1 MGRSPK
7 FSVAEILDAG
17 IDLIACSGP
26 TALTISG
33 IAHELGAPSGSIYHR
48 FPSRD
53 LLAAELWLRS
63 VEAFQDACIPDA
75 VFADPVQAIREI
87 AANVLRWCREET
99 DTAVLLLLYRSSD
112 FFPGDQL
119 SGDRLSG
126 DWPDD
131 LRTRNEAQMAR
142 VARLS
147 IELCDRLE
155 ATTPAQQRRVRFATV
170 DIPASAARASLAN
183 RLPPPEMLDAIVDD
197 AVVAVLSGI

>member
-99 DTAVLLLLYRSSD
+99 DTAALLLLYRSSD
-112 FFPGDQL
+112 FF
-119 SGDRLSG
+119 SG

-170 DIPASAARASLAN
+170 DNPASAARASLAN